1 MKKGPSSYVMNT
13 EELIKKLQSS
23 NLFAEC
29 PSCGGEFKLAK
40 SLLFDG
46 SKPFSGEAAKKQK
59 EMLEGLRE
67 RLEELK
73 SRKMRA
79 TLRAEN
85 TTRAVNVGHNLE
97 KLLPTMKDF
106 KWELPDSR
114 FLGNPI
120 DLIVFNGL
128 SANKVTSIS
137 FIEVKS
143 GNARLNDHQKSIKDA
158 VQEGKVKYK
167 EFV

>member
-1 MKKGPSSYVMNT
+1 MKKGLSSYVMNT
-13 EELIKKLQSS
+13 EELIRKLQGS

-29 PSCGGEFKLAK
+29 PSCGGEFKLSQ

-46 SKPFSGEAAKKQK
+46 SKPFPGEAAEKQK
-59 EMLEGLRE
+59 EMMEELRA

-85 TTRAVNVGHNLE
+85 TARAVNVGHNLE
-97 KLLPTMKDF
+97 KVLPTMKDF

-143 GNARLNDHQKSIKDA
+143 GSARLNDHQKSIRDA
-158 VQEGKVKYK
+158 VQQGKVKYK